1 VNEGGGGWGEG
12 GWGRRKMELSG
23 LRQMSKREILPEF
36 ESLNTKHLTQNPR
49 QRARVYVGARG
60 RCSGGGIM
68 YTHMCAIHRRS
79 L

>member
-1 VNEGGGGWGEG
+1 MRGEGGGEREG
-12 GWGRRKMELSG
+12 GGWRKMERSG